1 MESGRLFE
9 GHTFDPVTKVR
20 ILMLLFVTGGISG
33 WLYEMGFYRINFGY
47 FVKRGHGL
55 GPWLPIYAFGS
66 LMILFAASRFRKR
79 PWAVFL
85 VCAGVTGL
93 LEYLTGW
100 VLYTF
105 FGGLRLWDYNTEIWN
120 WGNIGGYICLRSVLL
135 FGIAGVFLVCII
147 APVLIR
153 LVAQFS
159 RAAMHTFC
167 CALIGI
173 WLADMGIWKW
183 RH

>member
-1 MESGRLFE
+1 MRDPLKLAL
-9 GHTFDPVTKVR
+9 TFF
-20 ILMLLFVTGGISG
+20 LLFAACSVFG
-33 WLYEMGFYRINFGY
+33 WVYEMLFYRIDRGRFI
-47 FVKRGHGL
+47 KRGQGL
-55 GPWLPIYAFGS
+55 GPWLPIYGFGGLGLALLTWDRALS
-66 LMILFAASRFRKR
+66 PLPVFLLSVIGSGILEFAAG
-79 PWAVFL
+79 WA
-85 VCAGVTGL
+85 
-93 LEYLTGW
+93 
-100 VLYTF
+100 LYTF
-105 FGGLRLWDYNTEIWN
+105 CGGLRLWDYNTEIWN